1 MGSPNTC
8 NGYSGRGHRGRM
20 TIYVLTGSSYDY
32 TYIVGCFTDEEA
44 AEALKKKAQ
53 CTHGSD
59 HIEIEKHE
67 LNPDIPIW
75 INVWMDRDGTVEHT
89 NPTFNES
96 FCPLELDKE
105 YSQLCGEVVAQS
117 EAHAIHIVNER
128 RLQLIKSGEW
138 E

>member
-1 MGSPNTC
+1 MLVKKNFLDPSQPIY
-8 NGYSGRGHRGRM
+8 YSCL
-20 TIYVLTGSSYDY
+20 VLLR
-32 TYIVGCFTDEEA
+32 A
-44 AEALKKKAQ
+44 ARKFPQHPIQKEVFSQKLENELIK
-53 CTHGSD
+53 
-59 HIEIEKHE
+59 IEIEKHE